1 MKQQTFY
8 KIRSKSNPDMYVKGT
23 PVYHSYDK
31 SGRIFQG
38 LGPLRTFLTSIMN
51 NEYRRSKLNDWQIV
65 EIKMVVS
72 DTLELHD
79 VVKPE
84 KLIQLLKA

>member
-1 MKQQTFY
+1 MKPQTYY
-8 KIRSKSNPDMYVKGT
+8 KIRSKSDPDLYLKGT

-38 LGPLRTFLTSIMN
+38 LGPLRTFLTNVLN
-51 NEYRRSKLNDWQIV
+51 NEYRRHKLNDWQVV
-65 EIKMVVS
+65 EIEMRVS
-72 DTLELHD
+72 DILELHD
-79 VVKPE
+79 VVKAE

>member
-1 MKQQTFY
+1 
-8 KIRSKSNPDMYVKGT
+8 MYVKGT

-38 LGPLRTFLTSIMN
+38 LGPLRTFLTTIMN
-51 NEYRRSKLNDWQIV
+51 DEYRRSKLNDWQIV
-65 EIKMVVS
+65 EIEMRVS
-72 DTLELHD
+72 DILELHE
-79 VVKPE
+79 VVKAE

>member
-1 MKQQTFY
+1 MKNNKLY
-8 KIRSKSNPDMYVKGT
+8 KIQSKDNPEMFLKGT

-38 LGPLRTFLTSIMN
+38 LGPLRTFLSNVMG
-51 NEYRRSKLNDWQIV
+51 NEYRRKELGNWQIV
-65 EIKMVVS
+65 EIEMVVAN
-72 DTLELHD
+72 TLELHD

-84 KLIQLLKA
+84 KIVQLLKA